1 MPFFDYFKVI
11 AENNL
16 ISKNKWLIMWL
27 ITGLSAS
34 GGIAQ
39 TFEVAAQKA
48 EKIKAIHEVAIG
60 FQSAM
65 VEKTTTPKIVV
76 RTSSCGNCL
85 KRIEKL
91 EETQKRWH

>member
-65 VEKTTTPKIVV
+65 IEKTTTPKIVE
-76 RTSSCGNCL
+76 SSCGDCL

-91 EETQKRWH
+91 ERWHK